1 MLARLIILLTVVFA
15 ALIAG
20 APISVAEPPGPA
32 RADHPATGAASQ
44 HRRSEVRGD
53 ALLRQRRVP
62 DRPAAHHRGNPARRC
77 IAHKRNGEQCR
88 RHARRRTTVCDW
100 HGARAPQVKA
110 KARQRLE
117 EAADRMEREL
127 LGIATSAESE
137 SVRLAAIRD
146 AFDRGG
152 LGAKA
157 GIELSAKPKEPWQE
171 VFDVIAAIPRHDS
184 AVVGPPSE
192 PPPDLASPE
201 VVEAEVVPDPLGP
214 PVQPAAPP
222 VDEAVGADAR
232 DGKQEEPTAS
242 RARPVRRQ
250 RLPGTRRQRATCES
264 GHATLHTTG
273 ARCRSETVA
282 RLRI

>member
-1 MLARLIILLTVVFA
+1 
-15 ALIAG
+15 
-20 APISVAEPPGPA
+20 
-32 RADHPATGAASQ
+32 
-44 HRRSEVRGD
+44 
-53 ALLRQRRVP
+53 
-62 DRPAAHHRGNPARRC
+62 
-77 IAHKRNGEQCR
+77 
-88 RHARRRTTVCDW
+88 
-100 HGARAPQVKA
+100 
-110 KARQRLE
+110 
-117 EAADRMEREL
+117 MEREL

-157 GIELSAKPKEPWQE
+157 EIEFSAKPKEPWQE
-171 VFDVIAAIPRHDS
+171 VFDGIAAIPRHDS

-242 RARPVRRQ
+242 RTRPEPPRGRGFMTASYSRSRRQ